1 MTEASMTLK
10 SLKLRNNRI
19 LKYSS
24 DGIPRVFGILNVTP
38 DSFSDGGRFLDPDRA
53 VCGALAML
61 DAGACGI
68 DVGAE
73 STRPGAE
80 EVPVPVEIERL
91 VPVIRALKEARS
103 DAVISVDTR
112 KAAVAAAAL
121 EAGADIVNDISAMTF
136 DPEMASVV
144 SGARAAVILMH
155 MRGMPQTMQ
164 NPEYLLYPDV
174 CAEVADYLDH
184 AFERAVAAG
193 ISPDSILLDPG
204 LGFAKTP
211 EQNLA
216 LVRGASELRKKVK
229 APLYYA
235 PSRKSFLAR
244 ICKGKPASE
253 RDYATAGVLASLTV
267 QGIEFVR
274 VHNVSMALETMTAFQ
289 LCRPDSFF

>member
-1 MTEASMTLK
+1 MAPK
-10 SLKLRNNRI
+10 SLKLRNKRS
-19 LKYSS
+19 LEYGA
-24 DGIPRVFGILNVTP
+24 DGIPAVFGILNVTP
-38 DSFSDGGRFLDPDRA
+38 DSFSDGGRFPDPDHA
-53 VCGALAML
+53 VRGALAML

-80 EVPVPVEIERL
+80 EVPVSVEIERL
-91 VPVIRALKEARS
+91 VPVIHALKEARS
-103 DAVISVDTR
+103 DVVISVDTR

-155 MRGMPQTMQ
+155 MRGTPQTMQ
-164 NPEYLLYPDV
+164 NPEYLCYADV
-174 CAEVADYLDH
+174 CAEVADYLNA

-216 LVRGASELRKKVK
+216 LIRGASELRKMVR

-244 ICKGKPASE
+244 VCAGKPAAE
-253 RDYATAGVLASLTV
+253 RDYATAGVLASLAA
-267 QGIEFVR
+267 QEIEFVR
-274 VHNVSMALETMTAFQ
+274 VHNVPMALESMRAFR
-289 LCRPDSFF
+289 LCRREEGKC

>member
-1 MTEASMTLK
+1 MAPK
-10 SLKLRNNRI
+10 SLKLRN
-19 LKYSS
+19 KSS
-24 DGIPRVFGILNVTP
+24 LEYGADGIPAVFGILNVTP
-38 DSFSDGGRFLDPDRA
+38 DSFSDGGRFLNPDRA
-53 VCGALAML
+53 VRGALAML

-80 EVPVPVEIERL
+80 EVPVSVEIERL
-91 VPVIRALKEARS
+91 IPVIRVLKEARS

-144 SGARAAVILMH
+144 SSSGAAVILMH
-155 MRGMPQTMQ
+155 MRGTPRTMQ
-164 NPEYLLYPDV
+164 NPEYLCYADV
-174 CAEVADYLDH
+174 CAEVADCLNA

-216 LVRGASELRKKVK
+216 LIRGASELRKKVR

-244 ICKGKPASE
+244 VCAGKQAAE
-253 RDYATAGVLASLTV
+253 RDYATAGVLASLAA
-267 QGIEFVR
+267 QEIEFVR
-274 VHNVSMALETMTAFQ
+274 VHNVPMALESMRAFR
-289 LCRPDSFF
+289 LCRHEEGKC

>member
-1 MTEASMTLK
+1 MTVK
-10 SLKLRNNRI
+10 RLKLRNNRT
-19 LKYSS
+19 LEYGA
-24 DGIPRVFGILNVTP
+24 DGIPALFGILNVTP
-38 DSFSDGGRFLDPDRA
+38 DSFSDGGHFLDPDRA
-53 VCGALAML
+53 VRGALAML

-68 DVGAE
+68 DAGAE
-73 STRPGAE
+73 STRSGAE
-80 EVPVPVEIERL
+80 EVPVSVEIERL
-91 VPVIRALKEARS
+91 VPVIRALKEVRS

-121 EAGADIVNDISAMTF
+121 EAGADIINDISAMTF

-155 MRGMPQTMQ
+155 MRGTPQTMQ
-164 NPEYLLYPDV
+164 NPENLLYPDV
-174 CAEVADYLDH
+174 CAEVADCLNH

-216 LVRGASELRKKVK
+216 LVRGAAELRKKVS

-244 ICKGKPASE
+244 VCAGKPASE
-253 RDYATAGVLASLTV
+253 RDYATAGVLASLAA
-267 QGIEFVR
+267 QGVEFVR
-274 VHNVSMALETMTAFQ
+274 VHNVPMALESMTAFR
-289 LCRPDSFF
+289 LCRPDPVAG

>member
-1 MTEASMTLK
+1 MAPK
-10 SLKLRNNRI
+10 SLKLRNKRS
-19 LKYSS
+19 LEYGA
-24 DGIPRVFGILNVTP
+24 DGIPAVFGILNVTP
-38 DSFSDGGRFLDPDRA
+38 DSFSDGGCFPDPDRA
-53 VCGALAML
+53 VRGALAML

-80 EVPVPVEIERL
+80 EVPVSVEIERL
-91 VPVIRALKEARS
+91 VPVIHALKEARS
-103 DAVISVDTR
+103 DVVISVDTR

-155 MRGMPQTMQ
+155 MRGTPQTMQ
-164 NPEYLLYPDV
+164 NPEYLCYADV
-174 CAEVADYLDH
+174 CAEVADYLNA

-193 ISPDSILLDPG
+193 ISPGSILLDPG

-216 LVRGASELRKKVK
+216 LIRGASELRKMVR

-244 ICKGKPASE
+244 VCAGKPAAE
-253 RDYATAGVLASLTV
+253 RDYATAGVLASLAA
-267 QGIEFVR
+267 QEIEFVR
-274 VHNVSMALETMTAFQ
+274 VHNVPMALESMRAFR
-289 LCRPDSFF
+289 LCRREEGKC